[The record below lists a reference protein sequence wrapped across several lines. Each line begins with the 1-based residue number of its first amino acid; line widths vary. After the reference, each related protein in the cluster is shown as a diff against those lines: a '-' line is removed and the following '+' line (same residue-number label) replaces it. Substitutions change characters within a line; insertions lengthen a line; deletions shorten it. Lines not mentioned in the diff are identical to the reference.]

1 MQTRAGTV
9 PDGLA
14 TGVHTALGLAWLGL
28 LEMHNYTEQLNTSA
42 TVGPSRHAI
51 IRTRTAVIRSL
62 PPCDYPYPYCDY
74 PYPYCDYDCPSR
86 EHPIAYKSTSRLTAQ
101 GVGLHWLSPFFMFDG
116 CRAAAAACRSRSVDA
131 TPRPLRKAPF

>member
-51 IRTRTAVIRSL
+51 IRTRIAIACTLTAIACTLTAITTALPASIRSL
-62 PPCDYPYPYCDY
+62 
-74 PYPYCDYDCPSR
+74 
-86 EHPIAYKSTSRLTAQ
+86 TSRPVDRLAAQ